1 MTGLWMFIGA
11 IFILACVTAGYIA
24 WRDRGK
30 RRHGGGPRFDGH
42 GEGKSAAYLAGYDR
56 GIDGGGGA

>member
-1 MTGLWMFIGA
+1 MFLGA
-11 IFILACVTAGYIA
+11 ILLLVGVVGGYVA

-30 RRHGGGPRFDGH
+30 RQAASTRFDGH

-56 GIDGGGGA
+56 GLDDAGGM

>member
-1 MTGLWMFIGA
+1 MTELWMFLGA
-11 IFILACVTAGYIA
+11 ILLLVGVVGGYVA

-30 RRHGGGPRFDGH
+30 RRTGGARFDGH

-56 GIDGGGGA
+56 GIDDVGGM